1 MSEIWVENGHFLDL
15 KAIEQKLKPSKERFH
30 FVEKRNLTGIKGI
43 TQDISA
49 GDTAEVDF
57 AKDPIKDV
65 LKPRSDMVYQCAW
78 GFYPDNKAYVV
89 HPVDVESD
97 KIVKERP
104 SENWRVGI
112 VRMFDSPYLQP
123 SIQSTEFWV
132 LDTEGSYVPKL
143 EFKEVYDRDATMY
156 VNVQI
161 NMLKVSPITDSELI
175 DMLEKRRK
183 PSTPVYLQPMEW

>member
-89 HPVDVESD
+89 ILWTLSQIRSLKKDLQRTGELGLSGCLTAPISS
-97 KIVKERP
+97 P
-104 SENWRVGI
+104 QSRVLSSGC
-112 VRMFDSPYLQP
+112 
-123 SIQSTEFWV
+123 
-132 LDTEGSYVPKL
+132 
-143 EFKEVYDRDATMY
+143 
-156 VNVQI
+156 
-161 NMLKVSPITDSELI
+161 
-175 DMLEKRRK
+175 
-183 PSTPVYLQPMEW
+183 